1 MDSLWFK
8 GLSQEDHCHWLREK
22 WYDHLNSAPIFHK
35 KNIWWGNG
43 RKTRLEIE
51 KGGSWRAW
59 SLLSEGGFWLPP
71 FFVMHWGPRWAVQ
84 QSPHGRAGAI
94 SCHKL
99 SRQNC
104 HGFKWQDSLG
114 RLSWKTSIRVWQS
127 GDIGFG
133 HIECAVLSLSESGR
147 NENHLLRQWDQ
158 RV

>member
-59 SLLSEGGFWLPP
+59 SLLSEGGTALL
-71 FFVMHWGPRWAVQ
+71 VTSVLCYAL
-84 QSPHGRAGAI
+84 GAPL
-94 SCHKL
+94 SGAAEPSRKSGGHKL

-104 HGFKWQDSLG
+104 HGFKWLDSLG